1 MLIICTKYILRLIR
15 WQWLLRFY
23 YIFVNKEKLHH
34 FRLTQFSVGRW
45 SKCNIFSLDLL
56 KTYAIFLH
64 YDRHFS
70 WQYFS
75 FERDTQF
82 WYTDWGRQLYNVYM
96 VWMSDIIFTELRK
109 LPDDFWR
116 PFLYHVSQSHTLFL
130 SPASHIQL
138 TQDKLNCLFFCC
150 G

>member
-15 WQWLLRFY
+15 WEWLLRFY

-70 WQYFS
+70 WQYFT

-96 VWMSDIIFTELRK
+96 VWMSDIIFT
-109 LPDDFWR
+109 
-116 PFLYHVSQSHTLFL
+116 QSY
-130 SPASHIQL
+130 ASFQTIS
-138 TQDKLNCLFFCC
+138 DALFFIMSVSLIPFSFHQPPISNWHKIS
-150 G
+150 